1 MLLLSCAF
9 ALRFINL
16 CCTVCLAACSVRL
29 LTIMFAALCVLLSV
43 FALCLCFASL
53 LLCLC
58 FVSLLCVLAL
68 CFDFNLLTCVVCL

>member
-1 MLLLSCAF
+1 MLHVWPPV
-9 ALRFINL
+9 RH
-16 CCTVCLAACSVRL
+16 VRL
-29 LTIMFAALCVLLSV
+29 LVMFAGLCVLLSV
-43 FALCLCFASL
+43 FCFVCL